1 VSERAWLPTGSTH
14 YWVFFLGVGAAVAAL
29 LAWQGV
35 AAPLIIAAIAV
46 VIGWFAGVVAAAI
59 VRARRG
65 TTMDPSAGPA
75 LIGAS
80 GTVIAAIPERGVG
93 RVKVKS
99 RGGELELAAEGE
111 YSAAVPDGASVE
123 VVGQG
128 AGGRV
133 LVSRR

>member
-14 YWVFFLGVGAAVAAL
+14 YWFFFVGAGGAVAAL

-35 AAPLIIAAIAV
+35 AAPAIIAAIAV

-59 VRARRG
+59 ERARRG
-65 TTMDPSAGPA
+65 TTMDDSAGPA
-75 LIGAS
+75 LIGAT
-80 GTVIAAIPERGVG
+80 GTVITAIPERGVG
-93 RVKVKS
+93 RVLVMS
-99 RGGELELAAEGE
+99 RGGELELPAEGE
-111 YSAAVPDGASVE
+111 YSAAVPHGASVE

-133 LVSRR
+133 LVAKR

>member
-1 VSERAWLPTGSTH
+1 MSERAWLPTGSTH
-14 YWVFFLGVGAAVAAL
+14 YWIFFVAVGGAVAAL

-35 AAPLIIAAIAV
+35 AAPVIIAAIAI

-59 VRARRG
+59 ERARRG

-75 LIGAS
+75 LIGAT
-80 GTVIAAIPERGVG
+80 GKVIAAIPERGVG
-93 RVKVKS
+93 RVVVKS
-99 RGGELELAAEGE
+99 RGGELELPAEGE
-111 YSAAVPDGASVE
+111 YSAAVPHGAAIE

>member
-1 VSERAWLPTGSTH
+1 MSERAWLPTGSTH
-14 YWVFFLGVGAAVAAL
+14 YWIFFVGVAAVVGAL

-35 AAPLIIAAIAV
+35 AAPAIIAAIAIV
-46 VIGWFAGVVAAAI
+46 LGWFAGVVAAAI

-80 GTVIAAIPERGVG
+80 GTVIAAIPANGVG
-93 RVKVKS
+93 RVTIKS
-99 RGGELELAAEGE
+99 RGGDLDLPAEGE
-111 YSAAVPDGASVE
+111 YSAAVPSGANVQ

-133 LVSRR
+133 LVAKR

>member
-14 YWVFFLGVGAAVAAL
+14 YWVFFLGVGAAVGAL
-29 LAWQGV
+29 LAWQGI
-35 AAPLIIAAIAV
+35 AAPPIIAAIALV
-46 VIGWFAGVVAAAI
+46 LGWFAGVVAAAI

-75 LIGAS
+75 LIGAT
-80 GTVIAAIPERGVG
+80 GTVVDAIPANGVG
-93 RVKVKS
+93 RVTVKA
-99 RGGELELAAEGE
+99 RGGELDLPAEGE
-111 YSAAVPDGASVE
+111 YSAAVPSGAHVQ

-133 LVSRR
+133 LVSKR